1 MCLHLRASSRRST
14 TTSSSS
20 LKQNM
25 GKTHGGHSQ
34 DDVTEDAEYRDTLDR
49 LRQEA
54 EIARRFFET
63 SAAWAGVVRVS

>member
-1 MCLHLRASSRRST
+1 
-14 TTSSSS
+14 
-20 LKQNM
+20 M
-25 GKTHGGHSQ
+25 GKAHGGHSQ